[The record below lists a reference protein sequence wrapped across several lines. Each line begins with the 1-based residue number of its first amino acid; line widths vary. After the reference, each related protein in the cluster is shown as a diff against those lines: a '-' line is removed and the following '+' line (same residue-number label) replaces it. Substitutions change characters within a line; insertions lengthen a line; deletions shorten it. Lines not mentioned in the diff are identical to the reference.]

1 LQSRSG
7 GYSGADALVRRT
19 VPGFGRR
26 EQVEQQTLQR
36 SDGQAALRLN
46 YGSSSGSDGGQTSK
60 LGEEWPLSTKRLRTR
75 LIPAPGR
82 GYGAVTRVE
91 PVWGHGGPM
100 AGRQHRGAAAGRV
113 RSELAAIAIAQ
124 TVKRSWSG
132 RGAEREVR
140 EVREV
145 RGEVRA

>member
-1 LQSRSG
+1 MLQSRSG
-7 GYSGADALVRRT
+7 GCSGADALVRRT

-26 EQVEQQTLQR
+26 EQVDASKWTRAQTLQR
-36 SDGQAALRLN
+36 SDGQAGLRLN
-46 YGSSSGSDGGQTSK
+46 YGSGSDGRQTSK
-60 LGEEWPLSTKRLRTR
+60 LGEEWPFSTKRLRTR

-140 EVREV
+140 
-145 RGEVRA
+145 GEVRA